1 MTTVHSGGIES
12 NADKTQSL
20 PLWRGKIGYLLNN
33 FHCIPVKACN
43 CEALMMFNARRLKMN
58 RSAFSAFLVVAA
70 LAGSFHSALGQAIN
84 ATGQTSSPRVGVSRN
99 APAPAAKPVA
109 ATRVAPQGVPRP
121 TGLTPQRFNSNLPR
135 TVVQPPANLQRAY
148 LPPVR
153 PSNLGLATSNAPRGA
168 VQQPISVDPS
178 TRQTELRTL
187 AAMRQR
193 RGVVTRDGNILDP
206 AAHQNAVGVLQTMH
220 QQPGPVTE
228 HAITLDASTRETE
241 SHTLQKMREHRGLG
255 TNNQTLANIDP
266 QRHVTNRDPQ
276 VGPQREKPDKPK
288 DGHGKKWRHKKD
300 HINHDEAFRRH
311 WHEWHDRNW
320 WHDHCDTI
328 VFVTTGYYFLD
339 GSYWYPAYGYD
350 PLQTY
355 YDYDG
360 PIYTYSNLLPDEVI
374 ANVQTAL
381 QDAGYYF
388 GEITGSLGVDT
399 RAALAN
405 FQRDYSLP
413 ITGAIDEET
422 VEALG
427 LY

>member
-1 MTTVHSGGIES
+1 
-12 NADKTQSL
+12 
-20 PLWRGKIGYLLNN
+20 
-33 FHCIPVKACN
+33 
-43 CEALMMFNARRLKMN
+43 MN
-58 RSAFSAFLVVAA
+58 GFGFSAFCIVAV
-70 LAGSFHSALGQAIN
+70 LAGSLQIAAGQMIN
-84 ATGQTSSPRVGVSRN
+84 ATVQSASPRVVASRS
-99 APAPAAKPVA
+99 APAAAAKPVA
-109 ATRVAPQGVPRP
+109 NARVAAQAIARPVGVPA
-121 TGLTPQRFNSNLPR
+121 QRFNSNLPR
-135 TVVQPPANLQRAY
+135 TIAQPATNLRPNYSAGVGISNPSFASLNLQR
-148 LPPVR
+148 
-153 PSNLGLATSNAPRGA
+153 GA
-168 VQQPISVDPS
+168 LEQQPITIDPA

-187 AAMRQR
+187 AAMHQR
-193 RGVVTRDGNILDP
+193 RGIVTRDANMAD
-206 AAHQNAVGVLQTMH
+206 AATRD
-220 QQPGPVTE
+220 TE
-228 HAITLDASTRETE
+228 LRTLEA
-241 SHTLQKMREHRGLG
+241 MRERRGFV
-255 TNNQTLANIDP
+255 TNNQTLATMNP
-266 QRHVTNRDPQ
+266 QHRVTAHEEA
-276 VGPQREKPDKPK
+276 GPRPEKRELPK
-288 DGHGKKWRHKKD
+288 DAGGKRAHDKKK
-300 HINHDEAFRRH
+300 HSINYDEAFRRH

-320 WHDHCDTI
+320 WHNHCNTI

-405 FQRDYSLP
+405 FQRDYGLP
-413 ITGAIDEET
+413 ITGAIDEAT